1 MELFFVFV
9 IGLLFGSFLNVV
21 ILRIP
26 KEESVVFGSSHC
38 TSCNTPLK
46 PWHNI
51 PLFSWLFLGGK
62 CAFCK
67 SKVSPL
73 YPIIELLS
81 ALLFV
86 VLASKLGVNIAAFFV
101 ALSFLMLLALSMIDF
116 KYKMVPDS
124 INLLAI
130 FFAVLGAFTLSGFVE
145 NLRNALLFAGGF
157 TLLRFALSYYL
168 TSSVYRAGLQTKTPW
183 NRHYD
188 RTPFIEAMGEGD
200 IMVAATMGALLGV
213 ELGLVAI
220 FFSALLA
227 LPVMLLLINRPREE
241 QRVPFV
247 PFLAM
252 ATLIVYIYDAPILAY
267 IQASLQASLQANF

>member
-1 MELFFVFV
+1 MEITFVFI

-26 KEESVVFGSSHC
+26 NEESVVFGASHC
-38 TSCNTPLK
+38 TSCNTPLR

-62 CAFCK
+62 CSFCK
-67 SKVSPL
+67 TSISIQ

-81 ALLFV
+81 GVIFV
-86 VLASKLGVNIAAFFV
+86 ALASKIGISAGAFFV
-101 ALSFLMLLALSMIDF
+101 ALSFLMLLALAMIDF

-124 INLLAI
+124 LNLLAI
-130 FFAVLGAFTLSGFVE
+130 FFAVIGVWSLDQLFLNFQ
-145 NLRNALLFAGGF
+145 NALLFAGGF

-168 TSSVYRAGLQTKTPW
+168 TSSIYRAGLKTKTAW
-183 NRHYD
+183 NKHYD

-213 ELGLVAI
+213 HLALVAI
-220 FFSALLA
+220 FLSALLA
-227 LPVMLLLINRPREE
+227 LPVMLLLINRSQEQ
-241 QRVPFV
+241 QRVPYV
-247 PFLAM
+247 PFLAI
-252 ATLIVYIYDAPILAY
+252 ATFVVYLYDTPIMAY
-267 IQASLQASLQANF
+267 IQANY